1 MKLPA
6 QPVRVLGQQTLEGL
20 QHASASGVQR
30 LDQCLACFR
39 LPSAAQQQRHF
50 LGQRHGTEHLPTALL
65 AMFEQRIQSPFS
77 QHRLALDDVQQ
88 SLLQL
93 DMQRQLR
100 MELRRCRSVFAVVS
114 LPQARQPGFGQIGT
128 PLGQPE
134 LTFDQGDHGQVVD
147 RRHVPDVHEP
157 LGFGQFG
164 KGFGELAAA
173 AFQPGNHAVADQHA
187 DVTTGARL
195 AQTGLQSH
203 PRQLRL
209 HAQGQQKAFVQG
221 QPGANRIQPLCRQ
234 ALQTLQALTDLF
246 QCPTDFPAR
255 LQHPCAIVVRQRF
268 EQRVADTL
276 RQLQRF
282 AVQSPCPP

>member
-1 MKLPA
+1 MRRVVDTRLDTFERCLLQGDVQRQQRVELRGRRRLLATIGLA
-6 QPVRVLGQQTLEGL
+6 QAQQPGLGQVDAPLL
-20 QHASASGVQR
+20 
-30 LDQCLACFR
+30 
-39 LPSAAQQQRHF
+39 QQQ
-50 LGQRHGTEHLPTALL
+50 L
-65 AMFEQRIQSPFS
+65 A
-77 QHRLALDDVQQ
+77 
-88 SLLQL
+88 
-93 DMQRQLR
+93 
-100 MELRRCRSVFAVVS
+100 
-114 LPQARQPGFGQIGT
+114 
-128 PLGQPE
+128 
-134 LTFDQGDHGQVVD
+134 FDQGDHGQVVD

-173 AFQPGNHAVADQHA
+173 AFQPGNHAVTDKHA

-195 AQTGLQSH
+195 AQAGLQAH